1 MSATDDAAGPAKPG
15 GGKKRQRHVSECIG
29 DIVSEDRQAMMLA
42 EINTEL
48 KKNHELIPEVWF
60 LVKKGKLAKSNKKA
74 RGKDMSLPRS
84 CNKYC
89 LIDKVRLLECLKEIE
104 PTLKA
109 EPMLNRMNKPALC
122 RLLCWAIHSEEN
134 GAVPAKDWTGFV
146 RGIGLLYNAF
156 GQRAK
161 NMPMKVDRSQPEDV
175 ILPDFTKVGC
185 FSLQL
190 NEAGTKF
197 DKVAH
202 WSGESIDLEA
212 ELEKDF
218 YIDENWHEDRCR
230 IMSDTNTY
238 ETTCLRIFE
247 KSGKKHL
254 LLPRIRLDH
263 VGQAPPL
270 QAIKD
275 GHLQQLTIQDGLVAV
290 NTNGSSSSSIVA
302 NELGEPE
309 DAAGDSEDSDDSETL
324 PLGDGG
330 TVE

>member
-1 MSATDDAAGPAKPG
+1 MSAADDAAQPATPG
-15 GGKKRQRHVSECIG
+15 GGKKRQRHVSGHIG
-29 DIVSEDRQAMMLA
+29 DIVAEDRQQMMLA
-42 EINTEL
+42 EIFTEL
-48 KKNHELIPEVWF
+48 KNNADYISEVWF
-60 LVKKGKLAKSNKKA
+60 LVKKGKLMKTNKT
-74 RGKDMSLPRS
+74 GKDFTLPRS
-84 CNKYC
+84 CNKYF
-89 LIDKVRLLECLKEIE
+89 LVDKVRLLKCLKEIE
-104 PTLKA
+104 SSLAA
-109 EPMLNRMNKPALC
+109 EPMLNRMAKPALC
-122 RLLCWAIHSEEN
+122 RLLCWAIHCEEN
-134 GAVPAKDWTGFV
+134 GAVPAKDWTMFV
-146 RGIGLLYNAF
+146 KGIAELYHVF

-238 ETTCLRIFE
+238 ETTCSRIFE

-254 LLPRIRLDH
+254 LMPRIRLAH
-263 VGQAPPL
+263 VGQAPL
-270 QAIKD
+270 RAIND
-275 GHLQQLTIQDGLVAV
+275 SVSHFQLTIQDGLHAD
-290 NTNGSSSSSIVA
+290 TDRMSSSSIVA
-302 NELGEPE
+302 NDLGEPE
-309 DAAGDSEDSDDSETL
+309 DAAGASSEDSADY
-324 PLGDGG
+324 
-330 TVE
+330 